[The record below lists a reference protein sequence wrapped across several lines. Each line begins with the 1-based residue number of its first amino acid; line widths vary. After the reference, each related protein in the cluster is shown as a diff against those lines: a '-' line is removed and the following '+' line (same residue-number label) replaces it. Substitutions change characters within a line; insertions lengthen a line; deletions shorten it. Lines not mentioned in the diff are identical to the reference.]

1 MIHRRIIRHLGTLE
15 VSQGYG
21 YGEPLT
27 VWPWQKRFIRGAF
40 APGAS
45 ESILTVGRGA
55 GKTTLIAGLGVCCL
69 AAPGVAQP
77 NAEILIIAS
86 SMEQG
91 SICFRHMLRFLDG
104 SKRFRVQD
112 SKQQMGIT
120 SLETGVRV
128 RVLPA
133 TPAALHGAAPSLII
147 GDELAQWPTTKIG
160 RMLTALRT
168 SGGKVPGSRLFLIGT
183 RADDPAHPFE
193 AAIKGAD
200 FAAVYSA
207 GKDDPPFRKTTWIK
221 ANPSVRHNPIL
232 EEAYRSEARKAKR
245 SAELLQQFRS
255 LRLNQPVADTLQ
267 AFLCEPEAWEAAE
280 GDAAA
285 KGSCYWGLDLGQ
297 TEAGSAIAAYWPAT
311 GRLEALTAFG
321 SVPDLRRRGEVDG
334 VERLYV
340 RAQERGELITL
351 GARVVPVWQLL
362 TVALRRF
369 GRPSAIAC
377 DRWRLGELRDA
388 MQEAGL
394 YVPIDERGQGF
405 RDGAADVRSFRTAL
419 ADGKVTPVP
428 SLFLTWAMS
437 ESRTITDPAGNSKLA
452 KNVQGGRRQKARDD
466 AAAAAILAVA
476 VGTRRGAAPA
486 ASWSYTRLA

>member
-1 MIHRRIIRHLGTLE
+1 MLHRRIISHLGTLE

-40 APGAS
+40 APGVS
-45 ESILTVGRGA
+45 ESVLTVGRGA

-69 AAPGVAQP
+69 EAPGVAQP

-86 SMEQG
+86 SLDQG
-91 SICFRHMLRFLDG
+91 SLCFRHMLRFLWDP
-104 SKRFRVQD
+104 SRFRVQD
-112 SKQQMGIT
+112 TRQQMGIT

-128 RVLPA
+128 RVLAA

-147 GDELAQWPTTKIG
+147 GDELAQWPGTKID
-160 RMLTALRT
+160 RMLSALRT

-183 RADDPAHPFE
+183 RADESLHPFE
-193 AAIKGAD
+193 TAIQAAD

-207 GKDDPPFRKTTWIK
+207 PKDAPPFRKQTWIK
-221 ANPSVRHNPIL
+221 ANPSVRHNPVL
-232 EEAYRSEARKAKR
+232 EEAYRREARKAKR
-245 SAELLQQFRS
+245 SPELLQQFRA
-255 LRLNQPVADTLQ
+255 LRLNQGVSDTLQ
-267 AFLCEPEAWEAAE
+267 AFLCEAEMWEAAE

-285 KGSCYWGLDLGQ
+285 KGRCFWGLDLGQ
-297 TEAGSAIAAYWPAT
+297 TEAGSAVAAYYPAT

-321 SVPDLRRRGEVDG
+321 TVPDLAKRGEVDG
-334 VERLYV
+334 VGRLYV
-340 RAQERGELITL
+340 RAAERGELLTL

-362 TVALRRF
+362 TVAARRF
-369 GRPSAIAC
+369 GKPSAIAC

-388 MQEAGL
+388 LEQAGL
-394 YVPIDERGQGF
+394 SVPIDERGQGF
-405 RDGAADVRSFRTAL
+405 KDGAADVRAFRSAL

-452 KNVQGGRRQKARDD
+452 KNTQGGRRARARDD

-476 VGTRRGAAPA
+476 VGVRRGADPV